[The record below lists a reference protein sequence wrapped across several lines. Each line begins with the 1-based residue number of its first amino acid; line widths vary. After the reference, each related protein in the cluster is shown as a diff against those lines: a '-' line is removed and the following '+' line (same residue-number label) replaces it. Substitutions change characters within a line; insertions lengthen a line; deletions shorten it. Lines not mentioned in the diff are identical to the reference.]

1 MKQSTKRI
9 FAAALAAL
17 VVAAVGTTLTTQ
29 LPQLTNSVAYA
40 ATIVAN
46 GTCGAP
52 YVNDGKNVTWK
63 LTDDGTLTISG
74 TGAMKNYA
82 SAGPDT
88 ADTPWKDYKNDIKKI
103 VIGKEITSIGTYNF
117 ALLPNLENIT
127 FEENSQLKIIG
138 RYAFYNSG
146 FTNITIPASVTTIE
160 GGAFVDCS
168 GLTSITL
175 PSSVISIENRAFF
188 YCTNLTTV
196 TMESANPPTLEELIF
211 LNTSLNTISV
221 PVDALNK
228 YKNACDKGEKGWKAE
243 YKNMLAV
250 GGDCGAEGH
259 ESDVKWAFKPATGTL
274 TISGTGDMKGYN
286 IINGVAQN
294 LPWENYR
301 TSIEKV
307 VIESGITEIGSGSFA
322 DHTNLTEVTF
332 AKNSKL
338 KKIGGSAFLGCS
350 GLTSITIPESV
361 TTIV

>member
-52 YVNDGKNVTWK
+52 YVNDGKNVTWE

-74 TGAMKNYA
+74 TGAMKNYGKA
-82 SAGPDT
+82 DADT

-103 VIGKEITSIGTYNF
+103 VIEKEITSIGTNNF
-117 ALLPNLENIT
+117 AFLPNLENIT

-138 RYAFYNSG
+138 RQAFSNSG

-160 GGAFVDCS
+160 EGAFVDCS

-196 TMESANPPTLEELIF
+196 TMEGSTPPTLEELVF

-221 PVDALNK
+221 PV
-228 YKNACDKGEKGWKAE
+228 
-243 YKNMLAV
+243 
-250 GGDCGAEGH
+250 
-259 ESDVKWAFKPATGTL
+259 
-274 TISGTGDMKGYN
+274 
-286 IINGVAQN
+286 
-294 LPWENYR
+294 
-301 TSIEKV
+301 
-307 VIESGITEIGSGSFA
+307 
-322 DHTNLTEVTF
+322 EV
-332 AKNSKL
+332 
-338 KKIGGSAFLGCS
+338 
-350 GLTSITIPESV
+350 
-361 TTIV
+361 